1 MPQLSSNIV
10 NDVTTSQYSSTGY
23 LTVSAYDD
31 ADCLSPI
38 VTFGA
43 PVNTCF
49 WAEGFAYKIQL
60 VEGKYKILPLLQLF

>member
-10 NDVTTSQYSSTGY
+10 NDLETSKYSST
-23 LTVSAYDD
+23 AYDD